1 MKTHDRGDAGA
12 QAACV
17 CPLRPFFARAFVII
31 YFFPVEH
38 DIEKNRRNR
47 EIFRRLIKAAAEHG
61 WGEYRTHTAFMDD
74 IAEAYSYNNHALRRL
89 HETLKDALDPD
100 GILAPG
106 KNGVWP
112 KRLRSAR
119 A

>member
-1 MKTHDRGDAGA
+1 
-12 QAACV
+12 
-17 CPLRPFFARAFVII
+17 
-31 YFFPVEH
+31 
-38 DIEKNRRNR
+38 
-47 EIFRRLIKAAAEHG
+47 
-61 WGEYRTHTAFMDD
+61 MDD

-112 KRLRSAR
+112 KRLRRAR